1 MTNQEV
7 FEAMER
13 GVDRFM
19 VKRSKRIYLLDPAQR
34 PVLRPFNTADVL
46 LIGFPEV
53 LSPMQKRRR
62 SGRKWSW
69 LAPKNLCLA
78 PANNGGQP

>member
-13 GVDRFM
+13 GVDRFKT
-19 VKRSKRIYLLDPAQR
+19 KRSKRIYRLDPAQR
-34 PVLRPFNTADVL
+34 TLLQPFDEDVL

-53 LSPMQKRRR
+53 LSPLQKRRR
-62 SGRKWSW
+62 GSGRTWSW
-69 LAPKNLCLA
+69 LSPKNLELVFD
-78 PANNGGQP
+78 